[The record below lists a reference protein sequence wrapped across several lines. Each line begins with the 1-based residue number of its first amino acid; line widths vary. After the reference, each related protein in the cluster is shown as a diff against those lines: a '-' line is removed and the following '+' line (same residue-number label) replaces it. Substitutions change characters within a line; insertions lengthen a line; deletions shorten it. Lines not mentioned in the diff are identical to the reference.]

1 MARVLEKGV
10 LPWERSRRGI
20 ILARCLGRPGVYNL
34 VRGLGGGTTLA
45 GGSGRGYYLSES
57 SRKGGITLG
66 KGLGGVLS

>member
-1 MARVLEKGV
+1 M
-10 LPWERSRRGI
+10 
-20 ILARCLGRPGVYNL
+20 YNL

-45 GGSGRGYYLSES
+45 RGSGRGYYLSES